1 MDDFDS
7 LDRLAKP
14 VPATSLD
21 PIKEKKLDTNYFS
34 QCIESALPTELKKY
48 YDQGHNYFKI
58 SGNDSLSFLKSFFF
72 LFNDY
77 FKQVIRESNLDIEKQ
92 EAVIDNLNLIL
103 KNIEILFTIFEN
115 SISILKI
122 TKNVFDSNK
131 LFMIITGYAIN
142 NLKKNYRS

>member
-58 SGNDSLSFLKSFFF
+58 SGNDSLSF
-72 LFNDY
+72 
-77 FKQVIRESNLDIEKQ
+77 
-92 EAVIDNLNLIL
+92 
-103 KNIEILFTIFEN
+103 
-115 SISILKI
+115 
-122 TKNVFDSNK
+122 
-131 LFMIITGYAIN
+131 
-142 NLKKNYRS
+142 